1 MMNFMTMTMDTQTK
15 KAKELLKLMKR
26 LVAQNHMYSEE
37 ELREMKRRLRE
48 AEEEVAKLEAHTS
61 KGFGKK

>member
-1 MMNFMTMTMDTQTK
+1 MSEAS

-37 ELREMKRRLRE
+37 ELHQMKKRLRE
-48 AEEEVAKLEAHTS
+48 AEEEIAKLEAHTS

>member
-1 MMNFMTMTMDTQTK
+1 MTMTMDTQTK

-37 ELREMKRRLRE
+37 ELHEMKKRHRE
-48 AEEEVAKLEAHTS
+48 AEEEIAKLEAHTS

>member
-1 MMNFMTMTMDTQTK
+1 MTEVN

-37 ELREMKRRLRE
+37 ELHQMKKRLRE
-48 AEEEVAKLEAHTS
+48 AEEEIAQVEAHTA

>member
-1 MMNFMTMTMDTQTK
+1 MSEAS

-37 ELREMKRRLRE
+37 ELHQMKKRLRE
-48 AEEEVAKLEAHTS
+48 VEEEIAKLEAHTS

>member
-1 MMNFMTMTMDTQTK
+1 MTEVN

-37 ELREMKRRLRE
+37 ELHQMKKRLRE
-48 AEEEVAKLEAHTS
+48 AEEEIAQLEAHTS

>member
-1 MMNFMTMTMDTQTK
+1 MDTQTK

-26 LVAQNHMYSEE
+26 LVAQNHLYSETE
-37 ELREMKRRLRE
+37 MHEMKKRLRE
-48 AEEEVAKLEAHTS
+48 AEEEVARLEAHTF

>member
-1 MMNFMTMTMDTQTK
+1 M
-15 KAKELLKLMKR
+15 
-26 LVAQNHMYSEE
+26 HSEE

-61 KGFGKK
+61 KGFGNK

>member
-1 MMNFMTMTMDTQTK
+1 MTMTMDTQTK
-15 KAKELLKLMKR
+15 KANELLKLMKR

>member
-1 MMNFMTMTMDTQTK
+1 MTESN

-37 ELREMKRRLRE
+37 ELHQMKKRLRE
-48 AEEEVAKLEAHTS
+48 AEEEIAKLEAHTS

>member
-1 MMNFMTMTMDTQTK
+1 MTEVS

-37 ELREMKRRLRE
+37 ELHQMKKRLRE
-48 AEEEVAKLEAHTS
+48 AEEEIAKLEAHTS
-61 KGFGKK
+61 KGFGKKMITYIDK

>member
-1 MMNFMTMTMDTQTK
+1 MTETK
-15 KAKELLKLMKR
+15 RAKELLKLMKR

-37 ELREMKRRLRE
+37 ELHQMKKRLRE
-48 AEEEVAKLEAHTS
+48 AEEEIEKLEAHTS

>member
-1 MMNFMTMTMDTQTK
+1 MTMMDTQTK

-26 LVAQNHMYSEE
+26 LVTNNDSYSEE
-37 ELREMKRRLRE
+37 ELHEMKKRLRE

>member
-1 MMNFMTMTMDTQTK
+1 MTEVN

-37 ELREMKRRLRE
+37 ELQQMKKRLRE
-48 AEEEVAKLEAHTS
+48 AEEEIAQLEAHTS

>member
-1 MMNFMTMTMDTQTK
+1 MTMTDTQTK

-26 LVAQNHMYSEE
+26 LVANNDSYSEE
-37 ELREMKRRLRE
+37 ELHEMKKRLRE

>member
-1 MMNFMTMTMDTQTK
+1 MMMTMDTQTK

-37 ELREMKRRLRE
+37 ELHQMKKRLRE
-48 AEEEVAKLEAHTS
+48 AEEEITKLEAHTS

>member
-1 MMNFMTMTMDTQTK
+1 MMMMDTQTK

-26 LVAQNHMYSEE
+26 LVAQNHLYSEE
-37 ELREMKRRLRE
+37 EMHDMKKRLRE
-48 AEEEVAKLEAHTS
+48 AEAEVAKLEAHTF

>member
-1 MMNFMTMTMDTQTK
+1 MTEVS

-37 ELREMKRRLRE
+37 ELPQMKKRLRE
-48 AEEEVAKLEAHTS
+48 AEEEIAKLEAHTS

>member
-1 MMNFMTMTMDTQTK
+1 MTMTMDTQTK